1 MTDITEMLQ
10 ERIRKPGLDIDELE
24 EQENS
29 AQDREWVFVDAA
41 QISQSATPQPLESGG
56 DPSGKPEMKTE
67 ADQRTASDTDKTQPD
82 VIQNVKA
89 EDRDEEQFEEMRFSE
104 SATPSLMDSGV
115 DPSKVQSPKETM
127 KIEDETY
134 INSAGTGATQQEQS
148 MSQRSDFSP
157 FDDIPYPGN
166 TPPPQY
172 DQVLPENLI
181 TLDDDPQT
189 KPPDAPKPEPKPDN
203 EVLLRYN
210 FKITFELGDDQ
221 FRQVREKLM
230 EEIFDSDIWQTWEYI
245 SEEDRAFQFVAFRCD
260 LLFRDY
266 RQGHCL
272 NNESFRDPKTMVNFD
287 SYLEQLIESCCRQWS
302 AVEDG
307 DRKSEDARKVLGS
320 EVLTQEMAEDICR
333 NFKLVE
339 QI

>member
-10 ERIRKPGLDIDELE
+10 ERIRNPGLDIEELE

-29 AQDREWVFVDAA
+29 AHEMEWVVVDAP
-41 QISQSATPQPLESGG
+41 QMSHCATPQLLDIGG
-56 DPSGKPEMKTE
+56 DPSGKPETKTE
-67 ADQRTASDTDKTQPD
+67 ACQRTASDTDEPQPD
-82 VIQNVKA
+82 VIQTVKA
-89 EDRDEEQFEEMRFSE
+89 EEQDEEQFEEMGFSE
-104 SATPSLMDSGV
+104 SATLSLMDSSG
-115 DPSKVQSPKETM
+115 DPSETQSPEETTKM
-127 KIEDETY
+127 EDETY
-134 INSAGTGATQQEQS
+134 TNPADTGATQHQQS

-189 KPPDAPKPEPKPDN
+189 NPLDAPQPEPKPDN

-210 FKITFELGDDQ
+210 FKTTFDLRDDQ
-221 FRQVREKLM
+221 FLQVREKLT
-230 EEIFDSDIWQTWEYI
+230 EEIFDNDIWQTWDYI
-245 SEEDRAFQFVAFRCD
+245 SEEDRALQLAAFRCD

-272 NNESFRDPKTMVNFD
+272 NNESFRDPEKLVNFD
-287 SYLEQLIESCCRQWS
+287 SYLEQLLESCCRLWS

-307 DRKSEDARKVLGS
+307 GKESEDARKVLGS
-320 EVLTQEMAEDICR
+320 EVLTQELAEDICR